1 MPRRVRE
8 KSPDARGGPPKDQGK
23 SGGVRPRSLL
33 LDTNVVLDVIL
44 ARAPWDAE
52 AVLLLEAIARGGV
65 VGSVAAH
72 AVTTIYYIVERS
84 KGRTLAATAV
94 SDLLQVVDVVPLDA
108 ADFQRALSLGLTDYE
123 DAVQVAA
130 CLRAGAD
137 LLVTRNP
144 RDFKGAPVTTR
155 SAGEVMALLAGPTSK

>member
-1 MPRRVRE
+1 MPRQVRE
-8 KSPDARGGPPKDQGK
+8 KTPDARGGSPKGQREAAGI
-23 SGGVRPRSLL
+23 RPRALL

-44 ARAPWDAE
+44 ARAPWDGE
-52 AVLLLEAIARGGV
+52 AVLLLEAIARGNV
-65 VGSVAAH
+65 AGSVAAH
-72 AVTTIYYIVERS
+72 AVTTIYYIVERA
-84 KGRTLAATAV
+84 KGRTLATTAV

-108 ADFQRALSLGLTDYE
+108 ADFQRALSLGLSDYE

-155 SAGEVMALLAGPTSK
+155 SAGEVMALLAGTTSK